1 MCMTYR
7 RWPARTH
14 PPTTPHPALAHTKR
28 ASELLGLSRGQRDS
42 RYIRLSD
49 GLWLDRRSSVDVA
62 SLAIAYQRLYPG
74 SVLSGW
80 SALAL
85 HGFTAPGTARPELWI
100 GRSARRRKGLV
111 VRRYQDLPEPEI
123 RHVRGV
129 LVCSIEWAAFDLSR
143 FLPRDDAVIALEG
156 MYAQGFDLSAMHPL
170 LKQQA
175 GTWGIRRALEA
186 YRSADPASQSP
197 METRTRLILDD
208 AGITGFEAQV
218 EEPALGY
225 FVDLGHRF
233 AKVAIEYDGDDHFD
247 ATRHRRDVRRINRL
261 RAEGWEVI
269 TVTYDI
275 LMNHRDE
282 FLRQVR
288 RALER
293 RGVRLAA

>member
-1 MCMTYR
+1 MTYR
-7 RWPARTH
+7 RWPSRIH
-14 PPTTPHPALAHTKR
+14 TPDTKHPALTHAKL
-28 ASELLGLSRGQRDS
+28 ASELDGLSRGQRDS
-42 RYIRLSD
+42 RYLRLSD
-49 GLWLDRRSSVDVA
+49 GLWLDRRSKGDVA
-62 SLAIAYQRLYPG
+62 SRAVAFQRLYLG

-80 SALAL
+80 SAVAF
-85 HGFTAPGTARPELWI
+85 HGFTPPGSARPELWI

-111 VRRYQDLPEPEI
+111 VRRYQDLPESAVESA
-123 RHVRGV
+123 RGL
-129 LVCSIEWAAFDLSR
+129 LVTTVEWAAFDLAR
-143 FLPRDDAVIALEG
+143 FLPKEEAVIALEG
-156 MYAQGFDLSAMHPL
+156 MYAQGFDLASMRPL
-170 LKQQA
+170 LDREA
-175 GTWGIRRALEA
+175 GTWGIRRATDA
-186 YRSADPASQSP
+186 WRATNPDSQSP
-197 METRTRLILDD
+197 MESRTRLILEE

-247 ATRHRRDVRRINRL
+247 AARHRRDVRRTNRL

-269 TVTYDI
+269 VVTYDI
-275 LMNHRDE
+275 LQNHRAE